1 MDIGN
6 IIIFSALLNRVE
18 FSIQINMLK
27 CVAELGPV

>member
-6 IIIFSALLNRVE
+6 LIIFSALPNRVE
-18 FSIQINMLK
+18 FSIQINVLK